1 MRLTSQRGVT
11 AFSRSSWEQEN
22 TQIFNMTREHTE
34 LPICSC
40 TGTTTAKIQQLIA
53 NKVHTLE
60 DIINATGATTGC
72 ASCEYDVAKF
82 VEQQLSGAEAE

>member
-53 NKVHTLE
+53 NKVQTL
-60 DIINATGATTGC
+60 
-72 ASCEYDVAKF
+72 SM
-82 VEQQLSGAEAE
+82 QQVQQQAVRAVNMT